1 MRQCLGMLLV
11 LASVQAYAEK
21 SDAKLESCIEHQT
34 PASYEV
40 LISKAEIAKKVAEV
54 AQAVDRD
61 LQGEPIT
68 LVAIMKGALCIAAD
82 LMREIH
88 SPCVLECVRA
98 SSYGANGT
106 QRGELVV
113 EGLDKLKV
121 EGKNVLIVDD
131 IFDSGYTLSTIA
143 DQISALKPKSV
154 RSLIFLSKK
163 IERPVS
169 YRPTYVLFEVE
180 DLFVFGY
187 GMDYKEHLRGIP
199 DVCCVR

>member
-1 MRQCLGMLLV
+1 MRQCLWIFLMLV
-11 LASVQAYAEK
+11 SVQAYAEK
-21 SDAKLESCIEHQT
+21 SDAKLERCIEQQN
-34 PASYEV
+34 PSSYEV
-40 LISKAEIAKKVAEV
+40 LISRADIGKKVAEV
-54 AQAVDRD
+54 AQAIDRD
-61 LQGEPIT
+61 LQGEPVT
-68 LVAIMKGALCIAAD
+68 LVAIMKGAICIAAD
-82 LMREIH
+82 LMRELH
-88 SPCVLECVRA
+88 SSCVLECVRA
-98 SSYGANGT
+98 SSYGTNGT

-113 EGLDKLKV
+113 EGLEKLQV

-131 IFDSGYTLSTIA
+131 IFDSGFTLSTIV
-143 DQISALKPKSV
+143 DKISALKPKSV

-187 GMDYKEHLRGIP
+187 GMDYKEYLRGIP

>member
-1 MRQCLGMLLV
+1 MRRCLWIFLF
-11 LASVQAYAEK
+11 LASTQAAYA
-21 SDAKLESCIEHQT
+21 DAKLEAYIEQCN

-40 LISKAEIAKKVAEV
+40 LISRAEIAKKVAEV
-54 AQAVDRD
+54 AQAVDQD
-61 LQGEPIT
+61 LQGEPVT
-68 LVAIMKGALCIAAD
+68 MVVVMKGAICIAAD
-82 LMREIH
+82 LMRALR
-88 SPCVLECVRA
+88 SPCIIESIRA

-106 QRGELVV
+106 KRGELVV

-131 IFDSGYTLSTIA
+131 IFDSGVTLSTIA
-143 DQISALKPKSV
+143 EKVTALKPKSV

-169 YRPTYVLFEVE
+169 YRPTYVLFEIE

-187 GMDYKEHLRGIP
+187 GMDYKEHLRGVP
-199 DVCCVR
+199 DVCYVR